1 MVGRAAAHG
10 GAAARRLRVRAPMC
24 GIVGILAFNGAPVD
38 PTVLDRMNNRQ
49 GHRGPDGAGYLF
61 AWPDE
66 GGFADVLVRDV
77 AQWGAAVGAHRHDVR
92 AGLGPPRPA
101 ILDLPE
107 SGVHPTPPSG

>member
-24 GIVGILAFNGAPVD
+24 GIVGILAFNGTPVD
-38 PTVLDRMNNRQ
+38 PIVLDRMNNRQ
-49 GHRGPDGAGYLF
+49 AHRGPDGAGYLF

-77 AQWGAAVGAHRHDVR
+77 AQWGAAVGEHRDDVR
-92 AGLGPPRPA
+92 VGLGDGRLAMTDLAEHCTQARPP
-101 ILDLPE
+101 D
-107 SGVHPTPPSG
+107 